1 MSRIVRILPLLLVSL
16 IALACADAA
25 KHLRAQPA
33 WFIDPKIDKKL
44 VIPLAPLDK
53 DGTPIRDAAPDE
65 KIEIQCVRTPRGENT
80 APTESTDV
88 SQCLYESIDMR
99 DVLRVPIRNS
109 AERNR
114 MVHLLMNVSND
125 NCSTFLMRAF
135 AQKAGN
141 EATRNTLK
149 DFATAVASGTA
160 RVAAVASANLGIAS
174 LFTTTA
180 VDNVNNA
187 YYGEKTFQVMA
198 MAIGSER
205 DKARTTLFSHA
216 TPTATLAE
224 YPYFEAL
231 EDWHEYDDSCSL
243 RRGLE
248 SLAAAANSQK
258 TDSATALDRVRT
270 PKQAPPNKTTA
281 VAAADINN
289 QQ

>member
-1 MSRIVRILPLLLVSL
+1 MRPAPNATARLPVGDHAADSRRCNQD
-16 IALACADAA
+16 ALRHERG
-25 KHLRAQPA
+25 HLRAQPA

-180 VDNVNNA
+180 VDNVNNRIGA
-187 YYGEKTFQVMA
+187 RQGPHHSLQPCHADGHTGGVSVLRSARRLARVRRQLLAAPWFGE
-198 MAIGSER
+198 S
-205 DKARTTLFSHA
+205 
-216 TPTATLAE
+216 
-224 YPYFEAL
+224 
-231 EDWHEYDDSCSL
+231 
-243 RRGLE
+243 RRGRKQ
-248 SLAAAANSQK
+248 SKNGQR
-258 TDSATALDRVRT
+258 DSTG
-270 PKQAPPNKTTA
+270 QG
-281 VAAADINN
+281 ADA
-289 QQ
+289 